1 MQLVNIIYVRALDC
15 TVSSHNVRTSSD
27 EVADAELE
35 ANIGETGMILQNLI
49 GVPVPR
55 KKGRYEIVG
64 GGRRLECVH
73 RNIASGKL
81 DEDFMVPVLVVKGTR
96 DAIEM
101 SFAENYYN
109 LPMNPADE
117 CRAFQGMIE
126 REKKTPADL
135 AKRFGKTER
144 FVLGRLRLANLA
156 EPIFEALRSGEITLD
171 VAKAYAATGDGD
183 RQAQVFE
190 QMEASYYGHTV
201 NEIRRQL
208 ASGSY
213 KGGDPKALLVGRD
226 VYLAAGGRVEI
237 DLFSDSATEIWCDGE
252 LLERLA
258 AEAMTAAASAL
269 REREGF
275 AQVRTLTSCSIPYSE
290 TFRMARVEPVP
301 TPFAPEAQSRHDE
314 IVARLEEIETEASE
328 AGEYSDEQCDELDAL
343 NEEMEALVDASLQL
357 TPDQKAGAIAYLLI
371 DVEGKPHLHHE
382 CFAVEPEIDEDS
394 GDGDGDGDGGCGE
407 GQAADIC
414 GATTQDGDDEAAEPE
429 ESYSMRLL
437 DELAIMKTEL
447 LAVHVASDPLFAL
460 DLATFIAA
468 DRATCRGWNAMP
480 SELRTDAAPAR
491 VQGFVSETAAAQ
503 KWTELEDALD
513 RSWCER
519 IDMADRFDA
528 FCALEDGLRSAWLGW
543 AVARSLHSVPYG
555 QAGSD
560 FLDHLGG
567 SLEIDASTWWR
578 PTARNFFDRLT
589 KPKILDLFE
598 AIGGMELRAR
608 HARARKFDL
617 AVSAE
622 RIFAGETVVEAEI
635 KERAMSWLPAPM
647 KFAGISA
654 SPVDVC
660 DHDAG
665 QIGSAVQGRDEDLS
679 QAA

>member
-1 MQLVNIIYVRALDC
+1 MDKANIFYVRALDC
-15 TVSSHNVRTSSD
+15 AVSRYNVRSSSD
-27 EVADAELE
+27 DIADAELE
-35 ANIGETGMILQNLI
+35 ANIGETGIILQNLI
-49 GVPVPR
+49 GVSVPR
-55 KKGRYEIVG
+55 KKGQYEIVG

-73 RNIASGKL
+73 RNIANGKL
-81 DEDFMVPVLVVKGTR
+81 GEDFMVPVLVVKTAR

-126 REKKTPADL
+126 RENKSPAEL

-171 VAKAYAATGDGD
+171 VAKAYAATGDAD

-190 QMEASYYGHTV
+190 QMQASYYGHTV

-226 VYLAAGGRVEI
+226 AYLAAGGRVET

-252 LLERLA
+252 MVERLA
-258 AEAMTAAASAL
+258 AEAMTAAASVL

-275 AQVRTLTSCSIPYSE
+275 AQVRTVTSCSIPYSE
-290 TFRMARVEPVP
+290 TFRMARVEPVS
-301 TPFAPEAQSRHDE
+301 TPFVPEAQARHDE
-314 IVARLEEIETEASE
+314 IVARIEEIETEASE
-328 AGEYSDEQCDELDAL
+328 AGEYSDEQSDELDAL

-371 DVEGKPHLHHE
+371 DAEGKPHLHHE

-394 GDGDGDGDGGCGE
+394 GDDDDGCGE

-414 GATTQDGDDEAAEPE
+414 GATPVEGGGEAAEPE

-437 DELAIMKTEL
+437 DELATMKTEL
-447 LAVHVASDPLFAL
+447 IAVHVANDPRFAL

-480 SELRTDAAPAR
+480 SELRADAAAPR

-503 KWTELEDALD
+503 KWADREDALD
-513 RSWCER
+513 RSWCEHT
-519 IDMADRFDA
+519 DMAGRFDA

-560 FLDHLGG
+560 FLDHLGRA
-567 SLEIDASTWWR
+567 LEIDVSTWWR

-598 AIGGMELRAR
+598 AIGGPELRAR
-608 HARARKFDL
+608 HAAARKFDL

-622 RIFAGETVVEAEI
+622 RIFAGETVTEAEI

-660 DHDAG
+660 DHDTG
-665 QIGSAVQGRDEDLS
+665 QIGAVDQRDEGLS

>member
-35 ANIGETGMILQNLI
+35 ANIGETGIILQNLI

-126 REKKTPADL
+126 REKKTPEDL

-156 EPIFEALRSGEITLD
+156 EPIFQALRSGEITLD
-171 VAKAYAATGDGD
+171 VAKAYAATGDAD

-208 ASGSY
+208 ATGSY

-226 VYLAAGGRVEI
+226 AYLAAGGRVET

-252 LLERLA
+252 LVERLA

-275 AQVRTLTSCSIPYSE
+275 AQVRTVTSSSIPYSE
-290 TFRMARVEPVP
+290 TFRMARVEPVA
-301 TPFAPEAQSRHDE
+301 TPFEPEAQARHDE
-314 IVARLEEIETEASE
+314 IVTRLEEIETEASE
-328 AGEYSDEQCDELDAL
+328 AGEYTNEQCAELDAL
-343 NEEMEALVDASLQL
+343 NEEMEALVGASLQL

-371 DVEGKPHLHHE
+371 DAEGKPHLHHE
-382 CFAVEPEIDEDS
+382 CFAVEPEIDEDN
-394 GDGDGDGDGGCGE
+394 GDGDDGCGE
-407 GQAADIC
+407 DEAADFD
-414 GATTQDGDDEAAEPE
+414 GARTVGGSDEAAEPE

-437 DELAIMKTEL
+437 DELATMKTEL
-447 LAVHVASDPLFAL
+447 LAVHVANDPRFAL

-480 SELRTDAAPAR
+480 SELRADAAAAR
-491 VQGFVSETAAAQ
+491 VQGFISETVAAQ
-503 KWTELEDALD
+503 KWADLEDALD
-513 RSWCER
+513 RSWCEHT
-519 IDMADRFDA
+519 DMADRFDA
-528 FCALEDGLRSAWLGW
+528 FCALDDGLRGAWLGW

-555 QAGSD
+555 QAGAD
-560 FLDHLGG
+560 FLDHLGR
-567 SLEIDASTWWR
+567 SLEIDVSTWWR

-598 AIGGMELRAR
+598 AIGGVELRNR
-608 HARARKFDL
+608 HASARKFDI

-622 RIFAGETVVEAEI
+622 RLFAGEAVIEAEL
-635 KERAMSWLPAPM
+635 KERAAAWLPAPM
-647 KFAGISA
+647 KFSSA
-654 SPVDVC
+654 SARPGE
-660 DHDAG
+660 AAEG
-665 QIGSAVQGRDEDLS
+665 EIESPEPEEDLPE
-679 QAA
+679 AA